1 MAETLT
7 TEKMMEYSKR
17 IQELIIES
25 GTIEQRLAGLS
36 LGEILASLTPQD
48 LLAPLSPQERL
59 AGLTLD
65 EILSTL
71 SPKEILAGL
80 TPDQRLKGLNSAQ
93 RRELLRRLQEE
104 FDGDDGDDNS

>member
-17 IQELIIES
+17 IQELVIEA
-25 GTIEQRLAGLS
+25 GTPGHRLAGLS

-59 AGLTLD
+59 AGL
-65 EILSTL
+65 
-71 SPKEILAGL
+71 SPKEIL
-80 TPDQRLKGLNSAQ
+80 RGLNSAQ
-93 RRELLRRLQEE
+93 RRELRRRLQEE
-104 FDGDDGDDNS
+104 FDGGDGDENS